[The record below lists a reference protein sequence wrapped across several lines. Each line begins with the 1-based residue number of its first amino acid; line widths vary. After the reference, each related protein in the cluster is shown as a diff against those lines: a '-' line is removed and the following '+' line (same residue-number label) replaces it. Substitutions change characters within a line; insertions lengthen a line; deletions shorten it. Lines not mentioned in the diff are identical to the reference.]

1 MARIFL
7 SYRRADGVAAGAR
20 TAIYQALTKHY
31 GTRSV
36 FMDVERLQLAQDF
49 RASLAQELRET
60 DLMIVLIGPAW
71 VPLMRERGDSENDFV
86 RIEIES
92 ALAHDK
98 PIMPLLLGDAVMPEA
113 DELPESIK
121 TIAFNHGVQ
130 LDTGRYFEAGMAK
143 LIGDLDEHIFAS
155 FARTRKRRR
164 LATAVAAIVGLGA
177 LGAGGW
183 LYQDPEKLPS
193 YGNGAVTEPAPA
205 EIARNT
211 GRIADSLENISEQFA
226 AFGRAGG
233 VIADARQPH
242 ELYHNAITY
251 QARGDVQNAR
261 KAYAT
266 LLTFKLDKLDP
277 YLRFAALVRAQE
289 GPPGAQRALRGLGQ
303 AGDPALRDYA
313 LALQQ
318 PLAERRA

>member
-1 MARIFL
+1 
-7 SYRRADGVAAGAR
+7 
-20 TAIYQALTKHY
+20 
-31 GTRSV
+31 
-36 FMDVERLQLAQDF
+36 
-49 RASLAQELRET
+49 
-60 DLMIVLIGPAW
+60 
-71 VPLMRERGDSENDFV
+71 
-86 RIEIES
+86 
-92 ALAHDK
+92 
-98 PIMPLLLGDAVMPEA
+98 
-113 DELPESIK
+113 
-121 TIAFNHGVQ
+121 
-130 LDTGRYFEAGMAK
+130 MAK

-193 YGNGAVTEPAPA
+193 YGNGAVTESAPA

-251 QARGDVQNAR
+251 QERGDVQNAR